1 MTSRYSTIDV
11 VAQIKYIIE
20 HLDARLTIEERNL
33 ISVAYKNRTNT
44 LRSSWR
50 IVDTLYT
57 MEASATSRSSNKRV
71 DLIRRQR
78 EKIERELADVCQ
90 DIVQLL
96 DKSLIPAATAGDD
109 EEKVFYAKM

>member
-1 MTSRYSTIDV
+1 M
-11 VAQIKYIIE
+11 AQIKHIVG
-20 HLDARLTIEERNL
+20 HFDPRLSIEERNL

-50 IVDTLYT
+50 IVDTLEH
-57 MEASATSRSSNKRV
+57 MEASRASGSRRV
-71 DLIRRQR
+71 GLIRNQR

-96 DKSLIPAATAGDD
+96 DKSLLPAAIAVSGDD
-109 EEKVFYAKM
+109 EEKVFYAKMWASCSIV